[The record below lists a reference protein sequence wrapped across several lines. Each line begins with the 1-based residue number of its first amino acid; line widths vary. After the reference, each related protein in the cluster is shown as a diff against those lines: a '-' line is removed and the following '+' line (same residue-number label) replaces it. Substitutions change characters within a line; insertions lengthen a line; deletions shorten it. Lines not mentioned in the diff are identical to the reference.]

1 MQFLLVNT
9 NSAVKKIFNIT
20 AKKAGIEL
28 DMVDSIDKIPLD
40 KDYGCIFVDD
50 GALKKGE
57 IDNFKSKM
65 ITTKFCIIL
74 SKDSPL
80 VSGFDSYIRKPFL
93 PTDIYDVLKKEKY
106 NEMNNVA
113 DEGDSGDNLGESG
126 ANEGEINANSD
137 IDLSE
142 FSDSE
147 DEFLS
152 GAKDTDEAQNIDFS
166 RNPIDG
172 SADLNLNET
181 PKSPEPSAEN
191 PSDDFEIPTTF
202 DLDSVDLGHLS
213 DSPNATDSS
222 SANDLATIN
231 ADDSANLGADNLAN
245 DLSANSANF
254 EAQSAESIPNAPN
267 LDANPT
273 IDLADSADILPN
285 QAPTSQN
292 PSTAPL
298 DSIDL
303 VQDSQDL
310 TQDLG
315 AEQNINAQTADL
327 AQPPNPAPQ
336 APQKP
341 QSEIFEEAESQIRNI
356 KALAD
361 TGGNFYNSAN
371 VQDDIDFSHIMALQ
385 DEILKE
391 EEEKKKKSVIGG
403 DIYKPKGGEANPAPE
418 PTPEPTPPTPDLPSE
433 ATQTPEP
440 ISQTDEFA
448 DIVPNA
454 DISANPANVADL
466 AQDLPQNDSIDL
478 AQDLDSQHL
487 DSQNLDSI
495 DLAQNSTPQKADTI
509 DLVQDSAQDSQG
521 LQDLAQNI
529 TQDSQDL
536 AIDLQT
542 QDIVTPAPQTPN
554 EIQSAQDSIDLASI
568 ADTIDLAQDLSQSA
582 DLPSVDLNADSID
595 LAQDSRPP
603 QADSIDL
610 AQDSAQNIAQ
620 DSQDSAQDAMKDA
633 QGAEDDF
640 LETLDFLKDPTPTQS
655 TTDSIDLSPPID
667 LTQNVSDSLSIDANA
682 LDSIP
687 PPAPPPL
694 DLTQDSPPKSAKSEP
709 NYEEYSFDEMVD
721 SMANDDLDG
730 LDNLK
735 GISDI
740 TADSPT
746 PQKHNGTNDILSNLE
761 ISPQDNIDTDYHA
774 DSVSAPPPKLDQSEN
789 ALEHIDEHNFNAAF
803 SSGISAEMDSISPNF
818 KAQDFIQDLTLGS
831 ETALPD
837 FSKSLKQ
844 HTTPEQRYNMLGL
857 PIDESGDVKNIN
869 DLSKNELE
877 NLDDE
882 ALLLLQEKSLHEPK
896 KPPKPKEAPKILDK
910 QQIDDI
916 TNILEDTQ
924 KPKSTA
930 NQPQKPQKL
939 SINNNEFSSL
949 TQEALSEVLGEESL
963 DDDFSDDIAP
973 KPINTA
979 QSTKKEPTLPKQ
991 INLADGNL
999 DIAEL
1004 LQTFPID
1011 KLRELLSGVQIT
1023 VNITFPTKKQ
1033 N

>member
-9 NSAVKKIFNIT
+9 NSAVRKIFNIT

-28 DMVDSIDKIPLD
+28 DVVDSIEKIPLD

-50 GALKKGE
+50 GVLKTGD
-57 IDNFKSKM
+57 IGNFKSKM

-113 DEGDSGDNLGESG
+113 DDGDKGEDLGESG
-126 ANEGEINANSD
+126 ASEGEINANSD

-152 GAKDTDEAQNIDFS
+152 GAKEADEAQNIDFG

-172 SADLNLNET
+172 SVDLNLNET
-181 PKSPEPSAEN
+181 LSSESPKSPEPSAEN
-191 PSDDFEIPTTF
+191 AAPSDDFEIPTTF
-202 DLDSVDLGHLS
+202 DLDSVDLGYLN
-213 DSPNATDSS
+213 DSANATADSAS
-222 SANDLATIN
+222 QTDLANQSVN
-231 ADDSANLGADNLAN
+231 ADDLANLGADNLPN
-245 DLSANSANF
+245 DLSANSANI
-254 EAQSAESIPNAPN
+254 EAQSAESIPNTPN
-267 LDANPT
+267 LDTNPT
-273 IDLADSADILPN
+273 IDLATSPDISPN
-285 QAPTSQN
+285 QATAN
-292 PSTAPL
+292 TAPL
-298 DSIDL
+298 DIDAIDL
-303 VQDSQDL
+303 VQDS
-310 TQDLG
+310 TQDLAQNLS
-315 AEQNINAQTADL
+315 AEQSAQTADL
-327 AQPPNPAPQ
+327 AQPNPAPQ
-336 APQKP
+336 APQTP
-341 QSEIFEEAESQIRNI
+341 QSKIFEEAESQIRNI

-361 TGGNFYNSAN
+361 SDGHFYNSSN

-403 DIYKPKGGEANPAPE
+403 DIYKPKGGEANP
-418 PTPEPTPPTPDLPSE
+418 TPQATQTPPPEPDLPSE
-433 ATQTPEP
+433 AQQTPQP
-440 ISQTDEFA
+440 TPQADEFA
-448 DIVPNA
+448 DIVPNIA
-454 DISANPANVADL
+454 ENPANSTENIALDNVADL
-466 AQDLPQNDSIDL
+466 AQDLPNLQDSAQNDSIDL
-478 AQDLDSQHL
+478 AQTDLPSADL
-487 DSQNLDSI
+487 QNLDSI
-495 DLAQNSTPQKADTI
+495 DLVQDSTLQKADSI
-509 DLVQDSAQDSQG
+509 DLVQDSAQNVDSPSADLNADSTDMIDLAQPQAQDSID
-521 LQDLAQNI
+521 LVQDSTPQNIDSIDLAQEQNAQDLAQNI
-529 TQDSQDL
+529 PQDS
-536 AIDLQT
+536 
-542 QDIVTPAPQTPN
+542 
-554 EIQSAQDSIDLASI
+554 
-568 ADTIDLAQDLSQSA
+568 
-582 DLPSVDLNADSID
+582 
-595 LAQDSRPP
+595 
-603 QADSIDL
+603 
-610 AQDSAQNIAQ
+610 
-620 DSQDSAQDAMKDA
+620 QDAMKDA

-640 LETLDFLKDPTPTQS
+640 LETLDFLKDPAPTQS

-667 LTQNVSDSLSIDANA
+667 LAQNATDSLSIDANA

-694 DLTQDSPPKSAKSEP
+694 DLTQDSPPQSTTEQKP

-746 PQKHNGTNDILSNLE
+746 PSPHKPNGNNDILNNLE
-761 ISPQDNIDTDYHA
+761 ISPQDNIDADYHA
-774 DSVSAPPPKLDQSEN
+774 DSVSAPSPKLDQSEN
-789 ALEHIDEHNFNAAF
+789 ALEHINENNFNVAF

-869 DLSKNELE
+869 DLSKNEIE

-963 DDDFSDDIAP
+963 DDDLGEDFTPDIAP
-973 KPINTA
+973 KSTNA
-979 QSTKKEPTLPKQ
+979 NQSTQKEPTLPKQ

-1023 VNITFPTKKQ
+1023 VNITFPTKKAK
-1033 N
+1033 